1 MSVMTPILRIR
12 KVLRK
17 LGASPADADEF
28 TDAMSE
34 YPTREEFELR
44 LEAMFARQMVQ
55 IILAMLTIVGLGVA
69 VLALLILLVE

>member
-1 MSVMTPILRIR
+1 MSVMTPILRMR

-17 LGASPADADEF
+17 LGVSPEDADEF

-44 LEAMFARQMVQ
+44 LQAMFARQQVQ
-55 IILAMLTIVGLGVA
+55 LILAMLAIAGLAVAIVIA
-69 VLALLILLVE
+69 AA

>member
-44 LEAMFARQMVQ
+44 LEAMFARQQ
-55 IILAMLTIVGLGVA
+55 IQLILAMLAIAGLAVAIVIA
-69 VLALLILLVE
+69 AS